1 MDCSTDENKKAS
13 SHQTQS
19 LCEDH
24 DSSIISTSKLL
35 NGKISNNSSTNNNG
49 KKKFLGVRQRPS
61 GRWVAEIKDSS
72 QKLRV
77 WLGTY
82 DRAEEAAM
90 AYDNAAWLLRGKNA
104 KTNFSY
110 TEIMKTHEGY
120 CNLVGKNPRFCQLF
134 RHAITKKNNYNK
146 SLTSPTY
153 AERVS
158 YAANCDKGESRSSSD
173 SVEFN
178 SFVEET
184 ILCSSSSECCGLQE
198 RDEQCKFS
206 SFGGCKV
213 YSSVIVA
220 PSFSTCL
227 YQDGCED

>member
-1 MDCSTDENKKAS
+1 MDCTENTKVS
-13 SHQTQS
+13 SQAQC

-24 DSSIISTSKLL
+24 DSISTTSKLH
-35 NGKISNNSSTNNNG
+35 GKISNTDIITNA
-49 KKKFLGVRQRPS
+49 KRKFLGVRQRPS

-104 KTNFSY
+104 KTNFPY
-110 TEIMKTHEGY
+110 NEIMKTHEGY
-120 CNLVGKNPRFCQLF
+120 CNLVGKNPRFHQLF

-146 SLTSPTY
+146 SLTSATY
-153 AERVS
+153 AERVRS
-158 YAANCDKGESRSSSD
+158 GNCDKGGDRSSSD

-178 SFVEET
+178 SCVEET
-184 ILCSSSSECCGLQE
+184 ILCSSSSGCCGLQE
-198 RDEQCKFS
+198 RDEQYCKFS

-220 PSFSTCL
+220 PSFVS
-227 YQDGCED
+227 

>member
-1 MDCSTDENKKAS
+1 MSMFKQDGTD
-13 SHQTQS
+13 QT
-19 LCEDH
+19 C
-24 DSSIISTSKLL
+24 TSKLAERST
-35 NGKISNNSSTNNNG
+35 INSTKG
-49 KKKFLGVRQRPS
+49 RRFLGVRQRPS

-82 DRAEEAAM
+82 DKPEDAAM

-104 KTNFSY
+104 KTNFPYS
-110 TEIMKTHEGY
+110 EIMKTQEGY
-120 CNLVGKNPRFCQLF
+120 CNLVGKNPRFCQLLT
-134 RHAITKKNNYNK
+134 HAITKKNHYYNK
-146 SLTSPTY
+146 TSSIINSES
-153 AERVS
+153 ARV
-158 YAANCDKGESRSSSD
+158 NCEKEGDRPG
-173 SVEFN
+173 SVGFN

-184 ILCSSSSECCGLQE
+184 IVCSSSSSSDEELGCYGFQGRNREC
-198 RDEQCKFS
+198 S

-227 YQDGCED
+227 YQKGIKK